1 MDAAARAAVSG
12 RELLRRL
19 GEPTRGSE
27 NALDVMSLLIR
38 LIVNAVALLAVEY
51 LIPGV
56 HVSSIGGA
64 LLAALVLGI
73 ANAILKPILVILSL
87 PLEIL
92 TLGLF
97 TLVINAALFYLV
109 AKLGIGLT
117 VDNFGAAFLGALV
130 LSIVSFILSSFVRAT
145 GSKH

>member
-1 MDAAARAAVSG
+1 
-12 RELLRRL
+12 
-19 GEPTRGSE
+19 
-27 NALDVMSLLIR
+27 MSLLIR
-38 LIVNAVALLAVEY
+38 LVVNALALLLVEY

-56 HVSSIGGA
+56 HVSGIG
-64 LLAALVLGI
+64 AALIAALILGI
-73 ANAILKPILVILSL
+73 VNAVLKPILVILSL

-109 AKLGIGLT
+109 AKLGIGLS

-130 LSIVSFILSSFVRAT
+130 LSIVSFILSSVVTAT
-145 GSKH
+145 TAKR

>member
-1 MDAAARAAVSG
+1 MG
-12 RELLRRL
+12 
-19 GEPTRGSE
+19 
-27 NALDVMSLLIR
+27 LLIR
-38 LIVNAVALLAVEY
+38 LVVNALALLAVAY

-56 HVSSIGGA
+56 HVAGFVSA
-64 LLAALVLGI
+64 LIAALILGI
-73 ANAILKPILVILSL
+73 VNAFLKPILVILSL

-109 AKLGIGLT
+109 AKLGLGLT

-130 LSIVSFILSSFVRAT
+130 LSIVSFILSSLVSAT
-145 GSKH
+145 ASKH

>member
-1 MDAAARAAVSG
+1 MG
-12 RELLRRL
+12 LI
-19 GEPTRGSE
+19 
-27 NALDVMSLLIR
+27 IR
-38 LIVNAVALLAVEY
+38 LVVNAIALLLVEY

-56 HVSSIGGA
+56 HVSGIGAA
-64 LLAALVLGI
+64 LLAALILGI
-73 ANAILKPILVILSL
+73 VNAVLKPILVILSL

-109 AKLGIGLT
+109 AKLGIGLR

-130 LSIVSFILSSFVRAT
+130 LSIVSFVLSSFVSAT
-145 GSKH
+145 AGKR